1 VVERFP
7 NFVICYLLF
16 AIGSSSNL
24 MESSSPHTP
33 SWNWKELEEQF
44 RRRPL
49 ESALVS
55 VLLGLL
61 LSLSPIRGL
70 ISLAFRLVLFALKP
84 ALLIFGGLKLYEYI
98 KQRSEGSVEKH

>member
-1 VVERFP
+1 
-7 NFVICYLLF
+7 
-16 AIGSSSNL
+16 
-24 MESSSPHTP
+24 MESSSPNTP

-61 LSLSPIRGL
+61 LTLSPIRGL
-70 ISLAFRLVLFALKP
+70 ISLVFRLVLFALKP
-84 ALLIFGGLKLYEYI
+84 ALLIFGSLKLYEYI
-98 KQRSEGSVEKH
+98 KRGSSGPAEKH

>member
-1 VVERFP
+1 
-7 NFVICYLLF
+7 
-16 AIGSSSNL
+16 
-24 MESSSPHTP
+24 MESSSPNTP

-44 RRRPL
+44 RKRPL

-70 ISLAFRLVLFALKP
+70 ISLAFRLALLVLKP
-84 ALLIFGGLKLYEYI
+84 ALLIFGSLKLYEYI
-98 KQRSEGSVEKH
+98 KERSAGFAEKH

>member
-1 VVERFP
+1 
-7 NFVICYLLF
+7 
-16 AIGSSSNL
+16 
-24 MESSSPHTP
+24 MESSSPNTP

-44 RRRPL
+44 RQRPL

-70 ISLAFRLVLFALKP
+70 ISLVFRLVLFALKP
-84 ALLIFGGLKLYEYI
+84 ALLIFGSLKLYEYI
-98 KQRSEGSVEKH
+98 KQRSSGPAEKR